1 MTPRLRRPA
10 PETVESQT
18 TKIFEHAEPSL
29 LELVDHVLNKG
40 VVLSGEVTLGL
51 AGIDLIYVRLLA
63 LICAADRVSGD
74 APVMA
79 PKRRRKSEI
88 RGLKS
93 QRSSLRRL

>member
-1 MTPRLRRPA
+1 MRPA
-10 PETVESQT
+10 RRRAATPDTLESPAT
-18 TKIFEHAEPSL
+18 RILEHADSSL

-74 APVMA
+74 APA
-79 PKRRRKSEI
+79 TPTKRRRNRRSTLTRKSET
-88 RGLKS
+88 
-93 QRSSLRRL
+93 